1 MAYLA
6 EGAMDYLHGA
16 SLSLVV
22 LLFMP
27 TLMNVMFQEGKSKY
41 CLISIGCQLVINIA
55 GDLYRGQVFDAP
67 LDAWF
72 LVIYFYTA
80 KSNGRSLMSFR
91 RLPVIRILSI
101 SMESSAPTSL
111 TASTSSLRAK

>member
-41 CLISIGCQLVINIA
+41 CLISIGCQLVINIV
-55 GDLYRGQVFDAP
+55 GDLYNA
-67 LDAWF
+67 LF
-72 LVIYFYTA
+72 LSYDHY
-80 KSNGRSLMSFR
+80 NPNPPRSDG
-91 RLPVIRILSI
+91 
-101 SMESSAPTSL
+101 
-111 TASTSSLRAK
+111 